1 MGTSEIQTSGT
12 PGGTRQTPAAPPA
25 PGEAREPAGRQ
36 EAAPPAAHAA
46 PDRWRYARHLDL
58 LAAAAGAAGGADE
71 AGAVAAVLRDPD
83 PVMAQS
89 AVVTHIDRRA
99 VRLLPGAGFR
109 DWARALDSVLDGHP
123 FPARRLREWTLL
135 KAMASGGS
143 WSAAELAAASDW
155 CQRTA
160 VQSPASDEALA
171 LLAASA
177 RTRRV
182 RNAAARRLHRRAAPR
197 SE

>member
-1 MGTSEIQTSGT
+1 MGTSETQTGGT
-12 PGGTRQTPAAPPA
+12 PGGAPRTPAARPA
-25 PGEAREPAGRQ
+25 PAEHREPAGRPQ
-36 EAAPPAAHAA
+36 AVPA
-46 PDRWRYARHLDL
+46 PDRWRYARHLDRL
-58 LAAAAGAAGGADE
+58 AAAGAAGVAGE

-89 AVVTHIDRRA
+89 AVVTHLDRRA
-99 VRLLPGAGFR
+99 VRLSTDAGFR
-109 DWARALDSVLDGHP
+109 EWARALHSVLEGHA

-135 KAMASGGS
+135 KAIAGGGS
-143 WSAAELAAASDW
+143 WSAAELEAASDW

-160 VQSPASDEALA
+160 VLSPASDEALA

-182 RNAAARRLHRRAAPR
+182 RTAAARRLDRRAAL
-197 SE
+197 